1 MPDPKVVVRK
11 APPAPLPASHPPKQ
25 VATALPRHR
34 AARAIQAMPLRHA
47 ATNPARRA
55 PAAVALCRL
64 AATPS
69 QSPHAAAFP
78 TVKSAP
84 VPAEAPPAPWHRRA
98 MAVWF
103 YCRSAHQGQ
112 PTSAGFPAQ
121 SQSPTRG
128 RVVTGPWSRSPLPD
142 PSAYPSAS
150 PHQGG
155 AMRRGG

>member
-11 APPAPLPASHPPKQ
+11 APPALLPASHLPKQ

-55 PAAVALCRL
+55 PAAVALYPP
-64 AATPS
+64 AAGRS
-69 QSPHAAAFP
+69 QSPHAAASP
-78 TVKSAP
+78 TVIFAP
-84 VPAEAPPAPWHRRA
+84 RPTATPPAPWHRRA

-142 PSAYPSAS
+142 PLAYPSAS